1 MEQGKNYRHELKYM
15 ISYPEYEAMRSL
27 LRIIMK
33 SDPHASSDGTYH
45 IRSIYFDNYDDKA
58 LREKIDG
65 SGKREKFR
73 IRYYN
78 DDFSLYNYA
87 KISVN
92 DEYWGVYLALE
103 AVEESFMLRNYG
115 TQDGELYKPD
125 SMEMGGENAGI
136 SNPSMPDRD
145 SSDFDFQNIDISKFE
160 DKTPPNSTGMSASQ
174 DSGPRTVLLQTT
186 PQIPAITSLASS
198 CASCWSLL

>member
-1 MEQGKNYRHELKYM
+1 MLAFILVIGMIAFLVNVINYHIVTNQADRTL
-15 ISYPEYEAMRSL
+15 SY
-27 LRIIMK
+27 IMK
-33 SDPHASSDGTYH
+33 LESEHPGEQAAGPGQPKPFTALPDLEANYMTRFFIVRFDGNGNVTSTYMDY
-45 IRSIYFDNYDDKA
+45 IAAIC
-58 LREKIDG
+58 
-65 SGKREKFR
+65 
-73 IRYYN
+73 
-78 DDFSLYNYA
+78 
-87 KISVN
+87 
-92 DEYWGVYLALE
+92 VYLALE

-136 SNPSMPDRD
+136 SSPSMPDRD

-160 DKTPPNSTGMSASQ
+160 GKTPPNSTGMSASQ
-174 DSGPRTVLLQTT
+174 DSGPRTVLLQTA